1 MFREVVEISL
11 KLMKKSFGMVDD
23 LVYTL
28 YSNIPGKFL
37 RHYDHKNI
45 QTLVE
50 TFYAQG
56 IKRLVTWFYTF
67 ERYFTPLTP

>member
-1 MFREVVEISL
+1 MFREAL
-11 KLMKKSFGMVDD
+11 KLMKESFGMVDD

-56 IKRLVTWFYTF
+56 IKRLVT
-67 ERYFTPLTP
+67 

>member
-1 MFREVVEISL
+1 MFREVL
-11 KLMKKSFGMVDD
+11 KLMKTSFGMMDD
-23 LVYTL
+23 LVY
-28 YSNIPGKFL
+28 SNILGKFL

-56 IKRLVTWFYTF
+56 IKRIVT
-67 ERYFTPLTP
+67 

>member
-1 MFREVVEISL
+1 MFREVL

-28 YSNIPGKFL
+28 YSNIVGKFL

-50 TFYAQG
+50 TFYAQD
-56 IKRLVTWFYTF
+56 IKRIVTRFYTF
-67 ERYFTPLTP
+67 ERCSTPLNP

>member
-1 MFREVVEISL
+1 MFIEFSDSLIIFLIMFREAL
-11 KLMKKSFGMVDD
+11 KLMKESFGMVDD

-56 IKRLVTWFYTF
+56 IKRLVT
-67 ERYFTPLTP
+67 

>member
-1 MFREVVEISL
+1 MFREAL

-37 RHYDHKNI
+37 RPYDHKNI

-56 IKRLVTWFYTF
+56 IKWLVT
-67 ERYFTPLTP
+67 

>member
-1 MFREVVEISL
+1 MFIEFSDSLIIFLIMFREVVEISL

-56 IKRLVTWFYTF
+56 IKRLVT
-67 ERYFTPLTP
+67 